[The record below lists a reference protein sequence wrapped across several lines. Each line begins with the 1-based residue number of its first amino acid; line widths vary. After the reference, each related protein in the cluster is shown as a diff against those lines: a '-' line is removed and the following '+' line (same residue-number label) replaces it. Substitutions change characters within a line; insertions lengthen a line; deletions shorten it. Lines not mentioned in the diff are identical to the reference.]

1 MNQPVVRAGF
11 FRQLARRDLR
21 VADLNEQ
28 AFRRV
33 EEGLFGLAAG
43 G

>member
-1 MNQPVVRAGF
+1 MVCAGF
-11 FRQLARRDLR
+11 LGQFARRDLSK
-21 VADLNEQ
+21 AACNEQ